1 MFFVFNVFV
10 FADEEKSE
18 ESGDDEDEDDDEDD
32 HGTLWDSGDV
42 GGFECFIEADQDADN
57 AEAAEV
63 YRAAPARDK
72 GEEAE
77 EEDSK
82 LLSVSAGCN
91 VLSLVMRD
99 EGIMKFVKYVSA
111 NAPGSR

>member
-1 MFFVFNVFV
+1 MSFT
-10 FADEEKSE
+10 K
-18 ESGDDEDEDDDEDD
+18 
-32 HGTLWDSGDV
+32 
-42 GGFECFIEADQDADN
+42 
-57 AEAAEV
+57 V
-63 YRAAPARDK
+63 YRAPSAGRKREDGGID
-72 GEEAE
+72 GEGGDE

-111 NAPGSR
+111 NAPGSRYLTYSISYVASSIWCLMKQYYYFCAKMGRCDGVSDCFRQ